1 MSMPMIAA
9 QTLQRQILV
18 GTYTAGTM
26 LPGQRDLAESLG
38 ISRGSLREAISMLE
52 ALGFVRSIPGKG
64 TFVAERHDPASDGSA
79 SAFAPA
85 QAAPQSSSDSI
96 MQFRFLIEPAAAS
109 LAARMCENHAGPRLW
124 GIQARF
130 EEALRTLDLVTAS
143 QADLEFH
150 QLIAELTGNEH
161 LCQIARDFED
171 RITDSVRRPF
181 SNRARV
187 GEPAAEHCAIAAA
200 ICARDPAAAALA
212 MQTHLLNAA
221 SRIGIS
227 FIQP

>member
-18 GTYTAGTM
+18 GTYAAGEM
-26 LPGQRDLAESLG
+26 LPGQRGLAESLG
-38 ISRGSLREAISMLE
+38 ISRNSLREAISMLE

-64 TFVAERHDPASDGSA
+64 TFVAERYDPAKDGLAGA
-79 SAFAPA
+79 STIGPA
-85 QAAPQSSSDSI
+85 QGSSDSI

-109 LAARMCENHAGPRLW
+109 LAARICDDHAAPRLW

-130 EEALRTLDLVTAS
+130 EEALRGLDLVTAS

-161 LCQIARDFED
+161 MCQIARDFED

-187 GEPAAEHCAIAAA
+187 GEPAAEHRAITAA
-200 ICARDPAAAALA
+200 ICNRDPAAAKLA

-221 SRIGIS
+221 ARIGITL
-227 FIQP
+227 IQP

>member
-18 GTYTAGTM
+18 GTYAAGEM
-26 LPGQRDLAESLG
+26 LPGQRGLAESLG
-38 ISRGSLREAISMLE
+38 ISRNSLREAISMLE

-64 TFVAERHDPASDGSA
+64 TFVAERYDPAKEGMADA
-79 SAFAPA
+79 IRPA
-85 QAAPQSSSDSI
+85 QGSSDSI

-109 LAARMCENHAGPRLW
+109 LAARICDDHAAPRLW

-130 EEALRTLDLVTAS
+130 EEALRGLDLVTAS

-161 LCQIARDFED
+161 MCQIARDFED

-181 SNRARV
+181 ANRARV
-187 GEPAAEHCAIAAA
+187 GEPAAEHRAITAA
-200 ICARDPAAAALA
+200 ICNRDPDAAKRA

-221 SRIGIS
+221 ARIGITL
-227 FIQP
+227 IQP

>member
-9 QTLQRQILV
+9 QTLQSQILA
-18 GTYTAGTM
+18 GTYAAGEM

-52 ALGFVRSIPGKG
+52 ALGFVRSIAGKG
-64 TFVAERHDPASDGSA
+64 TFVSGRNGVLADTETNPILPTQ
-79 SAFAPA
+79 APSGA
-85 QAAPQSSSDSI
+85 I
-96 MQFRFLIEPAAAS
+96 MQLRFLLEPAAAS
-109 LAARMCENHAGPRLW
+109 LAARLCDARAAPRLW
-124 GIQARF
+124 GVQARF
-130 EEALRTLDLVTAS
+130 EEALRSLDLVTAS

-161 LCQIARDFED
+161 LYQLTHDFED

-181 SNRARV
+181 SNRERV
-187 GEPAAEHCAIAAA
+187 DEPAAEHRAIAAA
-200 ICARDPAAAALA
+200 ICARDPAAAMLA

-221 SRIGIS
+221 ARIGIS
-227 FIQP
+227 FVQP

>member
-18 GTYTAGTM
+18 GAYAAGEM

-64 TFVAERHDPASDGSA
+64 TFVEGRHDPAGGGSA
-79 SAFAPA
+79 SVIGL
-85 QAAPQSSSDSI
+85 PQGSQQGLSGAI

-109 LAARMCENHAGPRLW
+109 LAARLCDRHAAPRLW

-130 EEALRTLDLVTAS
+130 EEALRGLDLVTAS

-187 GEPAAEHCAIAAA
+187 GEPAAEHRAITAA
-200 ICARDPAAAALA
+200 ICDRDPAAAHLA

-221 SRIGIS
+221 ARIGIR
-227 FIQP
+227 FVQP

>member
-18 GTYTAGTM
+18 GTYAAGEM

-38 ISRGSLREAISMLE
+38 ISRGSLREAMSMLE
-52 ALGFVRSIPGKG
+52 ALGFVHSIPGKG
-64 TFVAERHDPASDGSA
+64 TFVTERHDPTSDSA
-79 SAFAPA
+79 TNALANV
-85 QAAPQSSSDSI
+85 QGSSDSI

-109 LAARMCENHAGPRLW
+109 LAARVCDEDAAPRLW

-130 EEALRTLDLVTAS
+130 EEALRALDLVMAS

-161 LCQIARDFED
+161 MRQIARDFED

-187 GEPAAEHCAIAAA
+187 GEPAGEHRAITAA
-200 ICARDPAAAALA
+200 ICARDPTAAKLA

-221 SRIGIS
+221 ARIGTS

>member
-1 MSMPMIAA
+1 MIAA

-18 GTYTAGTM
+18 GAYAGGEM
-26 LPGQRDLAESLG
+26 LPGQRALAESLG
-38 ISRGSLREAISMLE
+38 ISRNSLREAISMLE

-64 TFVAERHDPASDGSA
+64 TFVAERHDPAKDGLAGA
-79 SAFAPA
+79 SAIGPA
-85 QAAPQSSSDSI
+85 QGLSDSI

-109 LAARMCENHAGPRLW
+109 LAARICDDHAAPRLW

-130 EEALRTLDLVTAS
+130 EEALRGLDLVTAS

-161 LCQIARDFED
+161 MCQIARDFED

-187 GEPAAEHCAIAAA
+187 GEPAAEHRAITAA
-200 ICARDPAAAALA
+200 ICNRDPAAAKLA

-221 SRIGIS
+221 ARIGIT